1 MRTAAF
7 LIPLILFI
15 PIAFAQPR
23 SAAPSPATKPMDPQT
38 VATTQASKLSDKLS
52 ITEHELIIADTV
64 IKYKATAGYMTVKDE
79 NGKEKANFFFVAY
92 EKTLNAA
99 ERNDRPITYV
109 FNGGPG
115 AAAVWLHM
123 GTAGPKRVQL
133 LDDGQAPAPPYRWV
147 DNQYS
152 WLDLTDMVFIDPVGT
167 GYSRPA
173 PGEKGE
179 QFWGVREDVSSV
191 SDFIRLY
198 TTKYER
204 WLSPKVLAGE
214 SYGTTRAAGLSSYL
228 VDRYGISLNGIV
240 LVSTVLNFTT
250 LSFADGNDVPYPLYL
265 PSYAAIA
272 WYHKK
277 LPADL
282 QSMDLDKLLKEVEQF
297 ASNEYTMALARG
309 GALSADQRKNIVEKV
324 SRYTGMTQDYVDKAD
339 LRIRSDN
346 FRKLL
351 LGDSRQLIGRFD
363 GRIKGYDPRPV
374 GSSPEY
380 DPSLPEYLAIYSAA
394 FNDYVRKELRYE
406 NDLPYEVLAG
416 LGPWNYGR
424 GGNGYLNVAEE
435 LRSAMMKTP
444 HLKVMFASG
453 YFDLATPY
461 FSTTYTVDHM
471 ELGKDLRE
479 NISTNRYI
487 GGHMMYHHQKSLADL
502 KRDIQQFMTSALPK

>member
-7 LIPLILFI
+7 LIALVVLV
-15 PIAFAQPR
+15 PIAVAQPK
-23 SAAPSPATKPMDPQT
+23 PSQPTTKPMDAQ
-38 VATTQASKLSDKLS
+38 VAATTQASKLSEKLS
-52 ITEHELIIADTV
+52 VTEHELKIGDSIL
-64 IKYKATAGYMTVKDE
+64 KYKATAGYMTVKDE

-92 EKTLNAA
+92 EKILNAA
-99 ERNDRPITYV
+99 ERNERPITYV

-123 GTAGPKRVQL
+123 GTAGPKHVQL
-133 LDDGQAPAPPYRWV
+133 LEEGHAPPPPYRWV

-179 QFWGVREDVSSV
+179 QFWGVREDVTSV
-191 SDFIRLY
+191 GDFIRLY

-204 WLSPKVLAGE
+204 WLSPKFLAGE
-214 SYGTTRAAGLSSYL
+214 SYGTTRAAALSQHL

-250 LSFADGNDVPYPLYL
+250 LAFADGNDVPYPLYL
-265 PSYAAIA
+265 PTYAATA

-277 LPADL
+277 LASDM
-282 QSMDLDKLLKEVEQF
+282 QGMDLDKLLREVEQF

-309 GALSADQRKNIVEKV
+309 GALSADERKNIVEKL
-324 SRYTGMTQDYVDKAD
+324 SRYTGMTQEYVDKAD
-339 LRIRSDN
+339 LRIRSEN

-363 GRIKGYDPRPV
+363 ARIKGYDPRPV
-374 GSSPEY
+374 GSSPDY
-380 DPSLPEYLAIYSAA
+380 DPSLPEYLAIYSAT
-394 FNDYVRKELRYE
+394 FNDYVRKELKYE

-416 LGPWNYGR
+416 LGAWNYGQ
-424 GGNGYLNVAEE
+424 GGRGYLNVAED
-435 LRSAMMKTP
+435 LRTAMMKTP

-453 YFDLATPY
+453 YYDLATPY
-461 FSTTYTVDHM
+461 FSTNYTVDHM
-471 ELGKDLRE
+471 DLGKELRE
-479 NISTNRYI
+479 NITTQRYV
-487 GGHMMYHHQKSLADL
+487 GGHMMYHNQKSLMDL
-502 KRDIQQFMTSALPK
+502 KRDIQQFMSSALPKK

>member
-1 MRTAAF
+1 MRTAPF
-7 LIPLILFI
+7 LIALIALA
-15 PIAFAQPR
+15 PIAAAQPK
-23 SAAPSPATKPMDPQT
+23 PSQASTKPMDAQ
-38 VATTQASKLSDKLS
+38 VAATTQASKLSDKLS
-52 ITEHELIIADTV
+52 ISEHELKIGDTV
-64 IKYKATAGYMTVKDE
+64 LKYKATAGYMTVKDE

-92 EKTLNAA
+92 EKILNG
-99 ERNDRPITYV
+99 EDKNQRPITYV

-133 LDDGQAPAPPYRWV
+133 LEDGQAPAPPYRWI

-173 PGEKGE
+173 AGEKGE
-179 QFWGVREDVSSV
+179 QFWGVREDVTSV
-191 SDFIRLY
+191 GDFIRLY

-204 WLSPKVLAGE
+204 WLSPKFLAGE
-214 SYGTTRAAGLSSYL
+214 SYGTTRAAALSQHL

-250 LSFADGNDVPYPLYL
+250 LAFADGNDVPYSLYL
-265 PSYAAIA
+265 PTYAATA

-277 LPADL
+277 LASDL
-282 QSMDLDKLLKEVEQF
+282 QGMDLDKLLREVEQF
-297 ASNEYTMALARG
+297 ASNEYTMALAKG
-309 GALSADQRKNIVEKV
+309 GALSADERKNIVEKL

-363 GRIKGYDPRPV
+363 ARIKGYDPRPV

-380 DPSLPEYLAIYSAA
+380 DPSLPEYLAIYSAT
-394 FNDYVRKELRYE
+394 FNDYVRKELKYE

-435 LRSAMMKTP
+435 LRSAMIKTP

-471 ELGKDLRE
+471 DLGKELRE
-479 NISTNRYI
+479 NISTQRYI
-487 GGHMMYHHQKSLADL
+487 GGHMMYHNQKSLVEL
-502 KRDIQQFMTSALPK
+502 KRDIQQFMTSALPKK

>member
-1 MRTAAF
+1 MRTVLLAIVILISANLAF
-7 LIPLILFI
+7 GQQRPT
-15 PIAFAQPR
+15 
-23 SAAPSPATKPMDPQT
+23 TKPMDAQQ
-38 VATTQASKLSDKLS
+38 VAATQASKLSDKLS
-52 ITEHELIIADTV
+52 ITEHELKIGNTV
-64 IKYKATAGYMTVKDE
+64 LKYKSTAGYMTVKDE

-92 EKTLNAA
+92 EKNLEGADKS
-99 ERNDRPITYV
+99 DRPITYV

-133 LDDGQAPAPPYRWV
+133 LNDGQAPAPPYRWV

-173 PGEKGE
+173 AGEKGE

-191 SDFIRLY
+191 GDFIRLY

-204 WLSPKVLAGE
+204 WLSPKFLAGE

-394 FNDYVRKELRYE
+394 FNDYIRKELRYE

-487 GGHMMYHHQKSLADL
+487 GGHMMYHHQKSLAAL
-502 KRDIQQFMTSALPK
+502 KGDIQQFMNSALPKK